1 MCAAV
6 ACRRDRDGSGLSLEL
21 ERVGDGLHTACDGTV
36 KRVFESLYKMKLLF
50 LPSLD
55 PGFTS
60 HIFLHTGWQQ
70 RSKRRRVAELSPRRS
85 KETYYS
91 KSKETYYSKSK

>member
-70 RSKRRRVAELSPRRS
+70 RSKRRRVAELSPRRQS
-85 KETYYS
+85 S
-91 KSKETYYSKSK
+91 FGSSGRQSNAAL